1 MDQVLDDINYRPPK
15 ADPNVWIIPAVK
27 GGGFKYYEYVI
38 LYVDNILCIPHV
50 PLKIFVGIKAVF
62 KLKGDKAEPHEMY
75 LGAALKKVTNYDGA
89 ECWTMSSEKYLYASI
104 KNVEENLE
112 THDLKFPTRCDT
124 PISSNY
130 HPFED
135 TTPELDA
142 SGVKYFHDLK

>member
-62 KLKGDKAEPHEMY
+62 KLKGGKAETPEMY
-75 LGAALKKVTNYDGA
+75 LGAILKKVINDDDR
-89 ECWTMSSEKYLYASI
+89 K
-104 KNVEENLE
+104 
-112 THDLKFPTRCDT
+112 
-124 PISSNY
+124 
-130 HPFED
+130 
-135 TTPELDA
+135 
-142 SGVKYFHDLK
+142 